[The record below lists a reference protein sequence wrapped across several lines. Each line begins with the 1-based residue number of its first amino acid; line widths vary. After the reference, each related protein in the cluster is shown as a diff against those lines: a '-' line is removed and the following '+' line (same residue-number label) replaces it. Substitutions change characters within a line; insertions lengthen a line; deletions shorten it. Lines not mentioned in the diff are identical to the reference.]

1 MSIMYNCCE
10 VTVSIAPMTFQ
21 VPFRPKQ
28 SKTRTF
34 KIDSEKQ
41 KTTVYG
47 FINIKKYIMK
57 MAKDNEI
64 D

>member
-1 MSIMYNCCE
+1 MYDCSE

-28 SKTRTF
+28 SVMRTF
-34 KIDSEKQ
+34 QIDSEKQ

-47 FINIKKYIMK
+47 FINKKYIMK
-57 MAKDNEI
+57 MAKDNET